1 MQLPY
6 TTKTKV
12 LITGM
17 VTLFIFSML
26 LWEHFHG
33 GVASHHLLAQDNLPA
48 VSNWWGG
55 LLLPVLSWLLLGSIE
70 KRIRKQ
76 SPESLLTSR
85 QVRRML
91 GLFIS
96 GLVFAISI
104 AVSFTHEYHLFLDNV
119 VYLFFFLS
127 LIIPIYYGEFILGFI
142 LGMAYTFG
150 AILPTI
156 FILLLA
162 VIGLLIYR
170 FIRPLIIKLSRTFSN
185 NPVKSA
191 NP

>member
-1 MQLPY
+1 MQIQY

-17 VTLFIFSML
+17 VILFIFSML

-33 GVASHHLLAQDNLPA
+33 GVASHHLLAQDDLPA
-48 VSNWWGG
+48 ISNWWGG
-55 LLLPVLSWLLLGSIE
+55 ILLPVLAWILLGRIE

-76 SPESLLTSR
+76 SQLTSR
-85 QVRRML
+85 QIINML
-91 GLFIS
+91 GLFLS
-96 GLVFAISI
+96 GLVFAIFI

-119 VYLFFFLS
+119 IYLFLFLS
-127 LIIPIYYGEFILGFI
+127 LIIPIFYAEFILGFI
-142 LGMAYTFG
+142 LGMTYTFG

-156 FILLLA
+156 FILILA
-162 VIGLLIYR
+162 AIGVLIYR
-170 FIRPLIIKLSRTFSN
+170 FIRPLIIKLTRTISN
-185 NPVKSA
+185 NPIKSA